1 MASEILP
8 LENEPKEIQEILT
21 ILAPKTLLLKEDQW
35 DKVAQLE
42 KQGCRE
48 ELSRLAELDAKTQQE
63 QLAELVA
70 KVFTAEIVS
79 QEPLDERDLSERLE
93 FKVIQ

>member
-1 MASEILP
+1 MASEIIP

-42 KQGCRE
+42 QQGCK
-48 ELSRLAELDAKTQQE
+48 ELARLAELDAKTQQE

-70 KVFTAEIVS
+70 KVFSAEIVS
-79 QEPLDERDLSERLE
+79 QEPLDTRDLSERLE